1 MGDRYKYIT
10 LAVSVSEHWE
20 DWEFVAKDSGDLR
33 HCDLQTT
40 K

>member
-10 LAVSVSEHWE
+10 LAVSEHWK

-33 HCDLQTT
+33 HCDLPTT
-40 K
+40 KYQ